1 MELSKEVY
9 AQLEADLAQSKTVQD
24 LLGKDGALKKLLKHA
39 LEQMLEAE
47 LTEELGYP
55 KHAVEGRKSGNSRNG
70 TSEKTVKSSYGAVSL
85 EVPRDREGIF
95 EPQVVKKYQRT
106 LGEIEDKII
115 SLYAKGMSTRDI
127 QSHLEELYGLEIS
140 ATTLSHITEKMSA
153 EAETWNARALE
164 AVYAIVYLDAI
175 HYKVRQEGKVV
186 TKAVYTCIGIDS
198 GGIRDLLGIW
208 IGEREGASFWMTVIA
223 ELRNRGVQDIL
234 IACVDG
240 LKGFAEALHAVFPQA
255 EVQQC
260 IIHQIRTS
268 LRYIASKDR
277 RPVTAL
283 LRTIYTAPTE
293 SDAQT
298 HLQELEE
305 TWGRKYPAMIRS
317 WHTNWDN
324 LAVFFKYPPEIRRLI
339 YTTNAVES
347 VHRQF
352 RKVTKTKSLFPHDD
366 ALNKIL
372 YLAYKDM
379 HKRWE
384 RNTLNWA
391 LIASQFLIF
400 FEGRF
405 TLDQH

>member
-1 MELSKEVY
+1 MKLSEEVY
-9 AQLEADLAQSKTVQD
+9 RQLEADLAQSKTVED
-24 LLGKDGALKKLLKHA
+24 LLGKEGALKKLLKHA

-55 KHAVEGRKSGNSRNG
+55 KHAAQGRKSGNSRNG
-70 TSEKTVKSSYGAVSL
+70 TSEKKVKSSYGSVSL
-85 EVPRDREGIF
+85 EIPRDREGVF

-153 EAETWNARALE
+153 EAEAWNARALE

-186 TKAVYTCIGIDS
+186 TKAVYTCLGIDTS
-198 GGIRDLLGIW
+198 GIRDLLGIW

-223 ELRNRGVQDIL
+223 ELRNRGVEDIL

-240 LKGFAEALHAVFPQA
+240 LKGFAEALHAVFPQT

-268 LRYIASKDR
+268 LRYIASKDQ
-277 RPVTAL
+277 RPVTAM

-293 SDAQT
+293 NDAQR
-298 HLQELEE
+298 HLQQLEE

-317 WHTNWDN
+317 WHTNWDQ

-352 RKVTKTKSLFPHDD
+352 RKVTKTKSLFPHDG

-384 RNTLNWA
+384 RNTQNWP
-391 LIASQFLIF
+391 LIASQLLIF
-400 FEGRF
+400 FEERF

>member
-9 AQLEADLAQSKTVQD
+9 AELEADLAQSKTVQD

-55 KHAVEGRKSGNSRNG
+55 KHAAEGRKSGNSRNG
-70 TSEKTVKSSYGAVSL
+70 TSEKTVKSSYGPVSL
-85 EVPRDREGIF
+85 EIPRDREGVF

-153 EAETWNARALE
+153 EAEAWNARALE

-186 TKAVYTCIGIDS
+186 TKAVYTCIGIDMS
-198 GGIRDLLGIW
+198 GIRDLLGIW

-223 ELRNRGVQDIL
+223 ELRNRGVEDIL

-240 LKGFAEALHAVFPQA
+240 LKGFAEALHAVFPQT

-268 LRYIASKDR
+268 LRYIAWKDQKE
-277 RPVTAL
+277 VVGM

-293 SDAQT
+293 NDAQT
-298 HLQELEE
+298 HLQQLEE

-317 WHTNWDN
+317 WHTNWDH

-379 HKRWE
+379 NKRWE
-384 RNTLNWA
+384 RTTRDWS
-391 LIASQFLIF
+391 LIASQLLIF
-400 FEGRF
+400 FEERF
-405 TLDQH
+405 TLEQH

>member
-55 KHAVEGRKSGNSRNG
+55 KHGTEGRKSGNSRNG
-70 TSEKTVKSSYGAVSL
+70 TSEKTVKSSYGPVSL
-85 EVPRDREGIF
+85 EIPRDREGIF

-153 EAETWNARALE
+153 EAEAWNARALE

-186 TKAVYTCIGIDS
+186 TRAVYTCIGIDAR
-198 GGIRDLLGIW
+198 GIRDLLGIW
-208 IGEREGASFWMTVIA
+208 IGEREGASFWMTVIS

-240 LKGFAEALHAVFPQA
+240 LKGFAEALHAVFPQT

-260 IIHQIRTS
+260 IIHQVRTS
-268 LRYIASKDR
+268 LRYIAWKDQR
-277 RPVTAL
+277 QVVGM

-293 SDAQT
+293 NDAQT
-298 HLQELEE
+298 HLHELEE
-305 TWGRKYPAMIRS
+305 VWGNKYPAMIRS
-317 WHTNWDN
+317 WHTNWDQ

-384 RNTLNWA
+384 RNTRDWP
-391 LIASQFLIF
+391 LIASQLLIF
-400 FEGRF
+400 FEERF

>member
-1 MELSKEVY
+1 MKLSEEVY
-9 AQLEADLAQSKTVQD
+9 RQLEADLAQSKTVED
-24 LLGKDGALKKLLKHA
+24 LLGKEGALKKLLKHA

-55 KHAVEGRKSGNSRNG
+55 KHAAQGRKSGNSRNG

-85 EVPRDREGIF
+85 EVPRDREGVF
-95 EPQVVKKYQRT
+95 EPQVVKKYQRM

-153 EAETWNARALE
+153 EAEAWNARALE

-186 TKAVYTCIGIDS
+186 TKAVYTCIGIDTS
-198 GGIRDLLGIW
+198 GIRDLLGLW

-240 LKGFAEALHAVFPQA
+240 LKGFAEALHAVFPQT

-268 LRYIASKDR
+268 LRYIASKDQ
-277 RPVTAL
+277 RPVTAM

-293 SDAQT
+293 NDAQT
-298 HLQELEE
+298 HLQQLEE

-384 RNTLNWA
+384 RITRDWP
-391 LIASQFLIF
+391 LIASQLLIF
-400 FEGRF
+400 FEERF
-405 TLDQH
+405 TLEQH